1 MRLNRMPIASLA
13 VLALAGLAF
22 AVSAGGLGVPA
33 AARAVPVIGEPGPN
47 GPGSG
52 PAESPG
58 PEASPEPGAS
68 QPTA

>member
-1 MRLNRMPIASLA
+1 MAFASVA
-13 VLALAGLAF
+13 VLSLVGLAF

-52 PAESPG
+52 PAGSP
-58 PEASPEPGAS
+58 PAAASPEPGAS